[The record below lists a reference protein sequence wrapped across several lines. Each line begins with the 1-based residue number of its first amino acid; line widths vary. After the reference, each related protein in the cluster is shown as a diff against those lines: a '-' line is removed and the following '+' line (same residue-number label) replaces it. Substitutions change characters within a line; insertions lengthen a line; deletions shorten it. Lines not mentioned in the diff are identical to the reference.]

1 VKLACATVGTYVD
14 TCTLAEFKAL
24 VRPFCATDFAAEG
37 EPTGSTDTK
46 SERVCN
52 SPALSP
58 ASPVMVALRK
68 LLLVG
73 ALAVTTAAFGGAVK
87 GAPKKVAKK
96 VAKKAPVKKVVKKA
110 PVKKAVVKK
119 GAGPENDI
127 GVTPPLGLFDPLG
140 FLGRGPEAYRRYQE
154 IEIKHGRLAMAATLG
169 VITTEAGIRLPGA
182 LSISQ
187 GIDYAD
193 VPGTLDGAYFGVPLA
208 GWAQIVALIA
218 ALDIAVFRQDPA
230 YDAGDCVQD
239 LPIDWVRYDDPEVK
253 AFKLN
258 AERNNGRAAM
268 FGIIGMISHTA
279 LGADALF
286 PIVQ

>member
-1 VKLACATVGTYVD
+1 
-14 TCTLAEFKAL
+14 
-24 VRPFCATDFAAEG
+24 
-37 EPTGSTDTK
+37 
-46 SERVCN
+46 
-52 SPALSP
+52 
-58 ASPVMVALRK
+58 MVALRK

-73 ALAVTTAAFGGAVK
+73 ALAVASAAFGGAVK
-87 GAPKKVAKK
+87 GAPKK

-119 GAGPENDI
+119 GAGVENDI

-154 IEIKHGRLAMAATLG
+154 IEIKHGRLSMAACLG
-169 VITTEAGIRLPGA
+169 VIVTEAGIRLPGA

-230 YDAGDCVQD
+230 YAAGDVVQD

-253 AFKLN
+253 TFKLN

-268 FGIIGMISHTA
+268 FGIIGMISHSA